1 MVSYNTCELL
11 RRCLASLPDDVEVI
25 VVDNASSDGSVAMV
39 REDFPRV
46 RLIENNTNRG
56 FGAANNQ
63 GLDAMTG
70 DVALFLNSDAWAT
83 PGAVEE
89 LSRAIQSGSVACGG
103 RLVDSPQGDVLGS
116 TQSSCCSELTLW
128 AVFCEQSGLEKIFPG
143 SPLLSPYWQTQR
155 LLARDPV
162 GPHRVAQVMGACLM
176 ARPLE
181 RFDERF
187 FLYVED
193 TDLCRRLSGHGTIL
207 YVPTAVFGHA
217 LGASG
222 DRWLSVA
229 RYNAGKE
236 LYFRIHHGLFACGLC
251 LLMDRLGALG
261 RCTAWSL
268 ASLFTLGQ
276 RPVFRARARLFWRV
290 LVTRPQPDS

>member
-1 MVSYNTCELL
+1 
-11 RRCLASLPDDVEVI
+11 
-25 VVDNASSDGSVAMV
+25 
-39 REDFPRV
+39 
-46 RLIENNTNRG
+46 
-56 FGAANNQ
+56 
-63 GLDAMTG
+63 MTG

-89 LSRAIQSGSVACGG
+89 LARTIQSGAAACGG
-103 RLVDSPQGDVLGS
+103 RLVDSPQGNFLGP
-116 TQSSCCSELTLW
+116 TQASCCSELTLW
-128 AVFCEQSGLEKIFPG
+128 AVFCEQSGLEKLFSE
-143 SPLLSPYWQTQR
+143 SPVFSPYWQTQR

-176 ARPLE
+176 ARPVE

-193 TDLCRRLSGHGTIL
+193 TDLCLRLAAHGPIL

-236 LYFRIHHGLFACGLC
+236 LYFRIHHGRFASLTC
-251 LLMDRLGALG
+251 LLLDRLGALG
-261 RCTAWSL
+261 RCAAWSL
-268 ASLFTLGQ
+268 AALLTLGM
-276 RPVFRARARLFWRV
+276 RPSFRARALLFGRV
-290 LVTRPQPDS
+290 LLAPLQPDA